1 MSITVEDL
9 AANIETV
16 LASLGDEKMVNWEV
30 VESTETNLMK
40 HFDQLFERLYTLKD
54 SL

>member
-16 LASLGDEKMVNWEV
+16 LASLGDEKMY
-30 VESTETNLMK
+30 MIYK
-40 HFDQLFERLYTLKD
+40 
-54 SL
+54 SLGLTGKL

>member
-16 LASLGDEKMVNWEV
+16 LASLGDEKMYTCLHLVG
-30 VESTETNLMK
+30 STGKWLS
-40 HFDQLFERLYTLKD
+40 RLNIT
-54 SL
+54 